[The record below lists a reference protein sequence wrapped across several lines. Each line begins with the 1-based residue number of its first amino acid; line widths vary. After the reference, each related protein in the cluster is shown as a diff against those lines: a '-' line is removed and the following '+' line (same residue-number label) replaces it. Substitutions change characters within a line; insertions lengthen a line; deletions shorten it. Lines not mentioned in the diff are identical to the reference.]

1 MTFLPHKHI
10 TTHHGDTETQ
20 RKIEGQISYLN
31 VAERRF
37 LEICIPSA
45 CFLNYS
51 PCLCVSVVNL
61 KIHNENCCTK
71 SHSRRLDGKSGK
83 YDLSDYM

>member
-10 TTHHGDTETQ
+10 ITHHGDTETQ

-37 LEICIPSA
+37 LEIWSIILWIYENLRS
-45 CFLNYS
+45 
-51 PCLCVSVVNL
+51 VNL
-61 KIHNENCCTK
+61 FF
-71 SHSRRLDGKSGK
+71 
-83 YDLSDYM
+83 